1 MGREPLR
8 CQMPDASGSRSL
20 KTSRKL
26 DQEVEA
32 YLRADDIEAAA
43 ARVIGACGP
52 AILGYL
58 RVALGNEDAA
68 QRAFTAFS
76 GAVWQRLRRYRGEC
90 EIRVWTYRLAFQC
103 AQRQRRTL
111 RSTRSGPDRSGET
124 RRRAL
129 GRTRTATVESMAL
142 AEHAELL
149 RRELSVAEQTL
160 LTLRLDKQLSWAE
173 IALVLGISG
182 ASKSDAVAQGRFEK
196 LVARLHR
203 LAITRGFIAPG
214 ARLSGRSGA
223 IPPRK
228 ATGLHLVER
237 SRTHDA

>member
-1 MGREPLR
+1 
-8 CQMPDASGSRSL
+8 L

-32 YLRADDIEAAA
+32 YLRADDLDAAA

-52 AILGYL
+52 PILGYL
-58 RVALGNEDAA
+58 RVALGNEAAA

-76 GAVWQRLRRYRGEC
+76 SAVWQKLRRYRGEC

-103 AQRQRRTL
+103 AKQQRRTL
-111 RSTRSGPDRSGET
+111 RPTRSSAERSGET

-129 GRTRTATVESMAL
+129 GRTRTSTVESMAL

-160 LTLRLDKQLSWAE
+160 LTLRLDKRLSWAE
-173 IALVLGISG
+173 IALVLGISA
-182 ASKSDAVAQGRFEK
+182 ASKSDAVAERRFEK

-203 LAITRGFIAPG
+203 LATTRGFIAPS
-214 ARLSGRSGA
+214 ARLSGRTSA
-223 IPPRK
+223 APPRK
-228 ATGLHLVER
+228 ATTLHLVER